1 MVQLLVDLNADLS
14 LKGWIETT
22 SGHNLVSPIELISI
36 LEQGFGPETFI
47 REMRRIISP
56 IPVPVPIPIPV
67 QNIANSSA
75 LGNHSLRHLIV
86 T

>member
-1 MVQLLVDLNADLS
+1 LVQLLVDLNADLS

-22 SGHNLVSPIELISI
+22 SSGNNLVSPIELISI

-47 REMRRIISP
+47 REMRRIIST
-56 IPVPVPIPIPV
+56 IPVPVPVPV

-75 LGNHSLRHLIV
+75 LGNHSLRHLIMP
-86 T
+86 

>member
-1 MVQLLVDLNADLS
+1 MVQLLVDLNADLN

-22 SGHNLVSPIELISI
+22 SSGQNLVSPIELISI

-47 REMRRIISP
+47 REMRRIIST
-56 IPVPVPIPIPV
+56 IPVPVPVPV

-75 LGNHSLRHLIV
+75 LGNHSLRHLIMP
-86 T
+86 